1 MKYFNTLPSVITVNP
16 NGNADVLKNLVV
28 RAKLLTQIATNSLVF
43 YKYTVQEGDSP
54 EIVAYKYYGDQYRY
68 WLVLLANEAV
78 DPLWNWPLTS
88 NMFADYITDKY
99 SEAANTQ
106 NVLEYTQTNIHHYE
120 KLITTYDD
128 DTQVTVI
135 KNLIID
141 QNTYN
146 TTVEKTLKG
155 TFGYGDNITHT
166 TSKKA
171 VSIYDY
177 ENDLNE
183 SKRDIKLINSNYI
196 SDLELQFQVAMSS

>member
-1 MKYFNTLPSVITVNP
+1 M
-16 NGNADVLKNLVV
+16 
-28 RAKLLTQIATNSLVF
+28 SL
-43 YKYTVQEGDSP
+43 
-54 EIVAYKYYGDQYRY
+54 
-68 WLVLLANEAV
+68 
-78 DPLWNWPLTS
+78 
-88 NMFADYITDKY
+88 
-99 SEAANTQ
+99 
-106 NVLEYTQTNIHHYE
+106 
-120 KLITTYDD
+120 
-128 DTQVTVI
+128 I

-183 SKRDIKLINSNYI
+183 SKRDIKLINSRFV
-196 SDLELQFQVAMSS
+196 SDLEAQFEVLMNT